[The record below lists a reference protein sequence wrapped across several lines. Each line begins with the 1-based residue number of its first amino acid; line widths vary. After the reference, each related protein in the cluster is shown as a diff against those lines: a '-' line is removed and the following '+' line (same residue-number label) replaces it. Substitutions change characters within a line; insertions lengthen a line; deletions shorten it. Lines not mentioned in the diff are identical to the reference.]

1 VQNDSC
7 VLSSGTETQSVTHV
21 VLCRTAFSVL
31 GNLGSVRPIF
41 VAVEADIYR
50 ERVITIIGTVAAVGR
65 REGRLGMTAWRFLSI
80 QC

>member
-50 ERVITIIGTVAAVGR
+50 ERVITIIGTVAGR
-65 REGRLGMTAWRFLSI
+65 GAEGGQAWNDGMEIS
-80 QC
+80 